1 MASEIASL
9 KGDHWQESMKLAIRD
24 PQELLKAL
32 GLKREDLPWSADGQ
46 LAFPLFA
53 PLEFVS
59 RMERGNPRDPL
70 FLQVWPAS
78 EESHV
83 LSDYVAD
90 PVGDL
95 AVEKAPGLL
104 HKYQGRVLM
113 IASGACA
120 IHCRYCFRR
129 HYPYD
134 SAPKSIQQ
142 WESSFEAIEQ
152 DASIREVILSGG
164 DPLTLVDAT
173 LDRWLDRIESIPH
186 VHRLRIHTRLPVV
199 IPNRV
204 TVALAERLS
213 RSKLAV
219 WVVLHI
225 NHANEIDEQV
235 ASAIERLQG
244 AGATVLNQAVLL
256 RGVNDNADTL
266 TQLFERLINL
276 QVGPYYLHQ
285 LDRVQGAAHWEVSE
299 NIGRELIA
307 EVRKRLPGYAV
318 PLYVREISGEAHKTP
333 L

>member
-1 MASEIASL
+1 MASELVSQ
-9 KGDHWQESMKLAIRD
+9 GNDSWQESMKLAIRN
-24 PQELLKAL
+24 PQELLEAL
-32 GLKREDLPWSADGQ
+32 EIQVSELPWSSEGE
-46 LAFPLFA
+46 LAFPVFA

-59 RMERGNPRDPL
+59 RMEKRNPRDPL

-78 EESHV
+78 EESQALV
-83 LSDYVAD
+83 NYVAD

-120 IHCRYCFRR
+120 VHCRYCFRR
-129 HYPYD
+129 HYPYE
-134 SAPKSIQQ
+134 SAPKSIKQ
-142 WESSFEAIEQ
+142 WEPSFEAIEQ

-173 LDRWLDRIESIPH
+173 LDRWMDRIESIPH

-199 IPNRV
+199 IPSRV
-204 TVALAERLS
+204 TAALTERLS
-213 RSKLAV
+213 RSRLAV

-225 NHANEIDEQV
+225 NHANEIDAQV
-235 ASAIERLQG
+235 ATAIGRLQR

-256 RGVNDNADTL
+256 CGVNDNADAL
-266 TQLFERLINL
+266 TQLFERLIDL

-299 NIGRELIA
+299 NRGRELIA

-318 PLYVREISGEAHKTP
+318 PLYVREIAGEPNKTP

>member
-1 MASEIASL
+1 MVNETLSL
-9 KGDHWQESMKLAIRD
+9 GSDSWQESMKLAIRN
-24 PQELLKAL
+24 PEELLKAL
-32 GLKREDLPWSADGQ
+32 NLTADQLPWSIDGQ
-46 LAFPLFA
+46 LAFPVFA

-59 RMERGNPRDPL
+59 RMEKGNPSDPL

-78 EESHV
+78 EESNV
-83 LSDYVAD
+83 LPEYVSD

-120 IHCRYCFRR
+120 VHCRYCFRR

-142 WESSFEAIEQ
+142 WEPSFEAIEQ

-173 LDRWLDRIESIPH
+173 LSRWFDRIESIPH
-186 VHRLRIHTRLPVV
+186 VHRLRLHTRLPVV

-204 TVALAERLS
+204 TSALAERLS
-213 RSKLAV
+213 RSRLAV

-225 NHANEIDEQV
+225 NHANEIDDPV
-235 ASAIERLQG
+235 AAAIQRLQK

-256 RGVNDNADTL
+256 RGVNDSVDAL
-266 TQLFERLINL
+266 TKLFERLIDL

-299 NIGRELIA
+299 THGRELIA
-307 EVRKRLPGYAV
+307 EVRRRLPGYAV

>member
-1 MASEIASL
+1 MESELISL
-9 KGDHWQESMKLAIRD
+9 GGDSWQDSMKLAIRT
-24 PQELLKAL
+24 PQELLNALSLKAD
-32 GLKREDLPWSADGQ
+32 DLPWSTDGQ
-46 LAFPLFA
+46 LTFPVFA

-59 RMERGNPRDPL
+59 RMEKGNPLDPL

-78 EESHV
+78 EESQV
-83 LSDYVAD
+83 LLDYVAD

-120 IHCRYCFRR
+120 VHCRYCFRR
-129 HYPYD
+129 HYPYE

-142 WESSFEAIEQ
+142 WEPSFDAIEQ

-164 DPLTLVDAT
+164 DPLTLVDTT

-186 VHRLRIHTRLPVV
+186 VHRLRLHTRLPVV

-204 TVALAERLS
+204 TSTLAERFLRS
-213 RSKLAV
+213 RLAV

-225 NHANEIDEQV
+225 NHANEIDDQV
-235 ASAIERLQG
+235 ASAIQRLQK

-256 RGVNDNADTL
+256 RGVNDNAKAL
-266 TQLFERLINL
+266 TQLFERLIDL

-285 LDRVQGAAHWEVSE
+285 LDRVQGAAHWEVPE
-299 NIGRELIA
+299 TVGRELIA
-307 EVRKRLPGYAV
+307 EVRRRLPGYAV
-318 PLYVREISGEAHKTP
+318 PLYVREISGEANKTP